1 MLHDDATSEWVGM
14 CGILRTCFVSEDA
27 FAARMCFVGEEPV
40 EVSRLTLLRWSFA
53 EARLDTYRVE
63 SVGDQF
69 HVRAERETQVRV
81 DSVPARCRGL
91 DAGDDDEVDLLA
103 SLESR
108 GAAQRRRVQ
117 QPRPKPTPAVR
128 MVQDAVDAD
137 PLQELMQELMQ
148 EVTEPGDAVSQP
160 LPTELEDDE
169 AAAAAAADGVE
180 DGVPDDGLGV
190 PAGAGVGSAQDQPDG
205 VLAEQQ
211 APSPGFDIER
221 SPIYDSGS
229 WHYRTRD
236 GNQSV
241 GRVHHMNPSTLKATC
256 RVHKSCACTI
266 SLPPAPSA
274 RLTGVQARLGRDP
287 VVNDVQNDLMEWLS
301 KGSAV
306 TGAEHDRIGR
316 CLRSERWFVKVR
328 PARG

>member
-160 LPTELEDDE
+160 LLTELEDDE
-169 AAAAAAADGVE
+169 VVWKMACLMTVWVCQQGQVSARRKTSLTVCLQSNR
-180 DGVPDDGLGV
+180 PRRLGLTL
-190 PAGAGVGSAQDQPDG
+190 SAHPSMIR
-205 VLAEQQ
+205 
-211 APSPGFDIER
+211 APGTI
-221 SPIYDSGS
+221 
-229 WHYRTRD
+229 
-236 GNQSV
+236 
-241 GRVHHMNPSTLKATC
+241 GRVTET
-256 RVHKSCACTI
+256 
-266 SLPPAPSA
+266 SLSA
-274 RLTGVQARLGRDP
+274 GFIT
-287 VVNDVQNDLMEWLS
+287 
-301 KGSAV
+301 
-306 TGAEHDRIGR
+306 
-316 CLRSERWFVKVR
+316 
-328 PARG
+328 